1 MFVKRPATDGYTSL
15 DEISQA
21 CYELQEGSSCID
33 TGDDNYAA
41 ISRFDLAGKNRVYG
55 SHVDRGAFEFD
66 GNATGIKSMNQEQ
79 KKGNNIYYNVAGQ
92 RIARMQKGIIIV
104 NGEKIIGNESVKR

>member
-1 MFVKRPATDGYTSL
+1 
-15 DEISQA
+15 
-21 CYELQEGSSCID
+21 
-33 TGDDNYAA
+33 
-41 ISRFDLAGKNRVYG
+41 
-55 SHVDRGAFEFD
+55 
-66 GNATGIKSMNQEQ
+66 MNQEQ